1 MACDICG
8 KVGTS
13 LTPLHGIYQ
22 TDDIKDIC
30 PDCEKIV
37 NAQLSKIQESHRQ
50 AQRRKEGNGTT
61 GDSGNWMRGDLA
73 GE

>member
-8 KVGTS
+8 KVGTT
-13 LTPLHGIYQ
+13 LTPLRDIYQ

-37 NAQLSKIQESHRQ
+37 NAQLNKIQASHGQ
-50 AQRRKEGNGTT
+50 AQRSLLKRFMTILKGNR
-61 GDSGNWMRGDLA
+61 D
-73 GE
+73 